1 MSSTLNGFRNDSVHK
16 EDSRVISFFVLKKT
30 NFFTLPINR
39 SMVHNF
45 LSSLS
50 RFADGVCLFKTEQK
64 AFLRL
69 TDDFFPA
76 YNGHDLFAL
85 HCIQKNADARSPVQT
100 EQAMPS
106 LKAWGRAVLKGMATG

>member
-1 MSSTLNGFRNDSVHK
+1 
-16 EDSRVISFFVLKKT
+16 
-30 NFFTLPINR
+30 
-39 SMVHNF
+39 MVHNF

-100 EQAMPS
+100 EQAMPAG
-106 LKAWGRAVLKGMATG
+106 AWGRAVQRAAAECGKAHLWDSCMFHGCAVFAHFLGRTTSK